1 MLHEGKFHPTN
12 IREITPERKSGHR
25 FVKKKKNINI
35 VLILYV
41 SMKIALAA
49 LI

>member
-25 FVKKKKNINI
+25 FVKKKNINI

>member
-12 IREITPERKSGHR
+12 IREITPERKSGH
-25 FVKKKKNINI
+25 KICQKKNINI